1 MRLLLLPILIFLAAC
16 TSPPPEQFAVADS
29 ESFTQY
35 MSGSDTAGYKRAVEP
50 RDFSFPEDH
59 GPHWGYKTEWWYITG
74 NLSAENGH
82 RFGYQITF
90 FKTAIAADSAGLE
103 DAWEF
108 SNIYMAHLGLSDI
121 TNEQFYSY
129 ERFQRG
135 AAGLAGAQTT
145 PFRVWLDNWSLQQT
159 EPFSAT
165 RFSVR
170 FNAETEQAAITL
182 DYRALKEAVLQGE
195 KGLSQKGR
203 GAGNASYY
211 YSYTRL
217 ATSGQILLNGQS
229 YEVDGLSWMDREWS
243 TSALEEQQA
252 GWDWFALQLDDGTD
266 IMYYQLRFKNG
277 DVDSLSRGTWV
288 NADNSYETINY
299 KDMQLTA
306 LEYATAGSGTRY
318 PLKWR
323 MQIPGR
329 QMNITVSATFTDQE
343 HRHSFR
349 YWEGA
354 VIVGGTVAGAP
365 VSGSGYLEMTGY

>member
-1 MRLLLLPILIFLAAC
+1 MRLLLFPVLLFLTSC
-16 TSPPPEQFAVADS
+16 TSAPVEKSGGADS

-35 MSGSDTAGYKRAVEP
+35 MSGSDTAGYKRAVET

-90 FKTAIAADSAGLE
+90 FKTAIAADSTGLE

-135 AAGLAGAQTT
+135 AAGLAGAQAA
-145 PFRVWLDNWSLQQT
+145 PFKVWLDNWSLEQT
-159 EPFSAT
+159 APLSGT
-165 RFSVR
+165 RFPVR
-170 FNAETEQAAITL
+170 FKAETEEGVITL
-182 DYRALKEAVLQGE
+182 DYRALKEPVLQGDE
-195 KGLSQKGR
+195 GLSQKGR
-203 GAGNASYY
+203 SEGNASYY

-217 ATSGQILLNGQS
+217 ATTGQIVLNGQS
-229 YEVDGLSWMDREWS
+229 YALKGLSWMDREWS
-243 TSALEEQQA
+243 TSALEQQQA
-252 GWDWFALQLDDGTD
+252 GWDWFALQLDNGTD
-266 IMYYQLRFKNG
+266 IMYYQLRLKNG

-288 NADNSYETINY
+288 NADNSNETIAY

-306 LEYATAGSGTRY
+306 LEYGTTDGGTRY

-323 MQIPGR
+323 MEIPGR
-329 QMNITVSATFTDQE
+329 ETDMTVSATFTDQE

-354 VIVGGTVAGAP
+354 VIVEGRMAGAP
-365 VSGSGYLEMTGY
+365 VSGRGYLEMTGY